1 MKKIILSSACLLLA
15 LTMTGCANSSSSQS
29 VKNLNSQLSNV
40 ENVVTTTDTNNM
52 TSEVG
57 SSSDYY
63 NEEPENKLN
72 QLRNRTYN
80 SMLEEKYLKDQI
92 ITLSGILKSSQNTKY
107 KLAKSDSNSI
117 NSLSNDLKK
126 YTACLEESKSEVKSY
141 VSKIKKQARSNNVNN
156 QEIASLYQS
165 LDNVMNE
172 RKAYL
177 SNLLNTMNEI
187 ATILENNNVIDM
199 NTNYDN
205 LNNFYSDYYN
215 DNGQSNDNTSDI
227 ADMYNNSNERN
238 YYNYRPNRPYQEN
251 NNYNN
256 ERQGNDYQYNNQNN
270 NISNNENSR
279 NNTTNINLTSNE
291 NTNNNTDNNKTQ
303 KGLVKN
309 IDTYKANSGNASDN
323 ANLANNENNVNN
335 NMIANNN
342 RMRYPGNAYN
352 RPYNNRPYNNPYYNN
367 YYPNYGYNRGFN
379 PGRNTDTYYPL
390 NKNIDTYRINPNG
403 YNNEYNYYG
412 YNNYNTYAS
421 SNIDSQDLDNT
432 EKDMESKNVE
442 TNNQEKIKHIVRKT
456 KQGDVIKSKKDSKN
470 STNIDTKNDNRISD
484 KAKNANNIIKYLAS
498 QSNDKN
504 ARIED
509 ERVKLPVEENK
520 IEKIKV
526 KESDI
531 NKSDDKNDNDKINSN
546 VINLEADERAESQA
560 KELKNDALQE
570 DLREHKKD
578 FNSQSLAVS
587 TYKPNKEIGK
597 IKEVKFS

>member
-52 TSEVG
+52 TGEVG

-72 QLRNRTYN
+72 QLRNRVY
-80 SMLEEKYLKDQI
+80 SSILEEKYLKDQI
-92 ITLSGILKSSQNTKY
+92 MTLSGILKSSQNTKY
-107 KLAKSDSNSI
+107 KLAKSDSNAI

-126 YTACLEESKSEVKSY
+126 YTVCLEESRSEVKSY

-177 SNLLNTMNEI
+177 SNLLNTINEI

-199 NTNYDN
+199 NTNYDS

-215 DNGQSNDNTSDI
+215 NNGQSNDNTSDV
-227 ADMYNNSNERN
+227 ADMYNNSNQRD
-238 YYNYRPNRPYQEN
+238 YDYRPNRQYQD
-251 NNYNN
+251 NYNN
-256 ERQGNDYQYNNQNN
+256 GKTINDYQYNNQNN
-270 NISNNENSR
+270 TNKNMNNKNNITNNYVNNS
-279 NNTTNINLTSNE
+279 E
-291 NTNNNTDNNKTQ
+291 NTNNDTNNNKTQ

-309 IDTYKANSGNASDN
+309 IDTYKANSVNASDN

-335 NMIANNN
+335 NMIANN

-432 EKDMESKNVE
+432 EKDMDSKNVE

-456 KQGDVIKSKKDSKN
+456 KQGDVIKNKNESKN
-470 STNIDTKNDNRISD
+470 TEIKNDNRISD

-504 ARIED
+504 TKVED
-509 ERVKLPVEENK
+509 EKVKLPVEENK

-531 NKSDDKNDNDKINSN
+531 NKSDNKNDNDKMNSN
-546 VINLEADERAESQA
+546 VINLEANERAESQA
-560 KELKNDALQE
+560 KEFKNDTLQK

-578 FNSQSLAVS
+578 FNSQSLVAS
-587 TYKPNKEIGK
+587 TYNPNKEIGK
-597 IKEVKFS
+597 IKEVKFSQNITLAS

>member
-72 QLRNRTYN
+72 QLRNRVY
-80 SMLEEKYLKDQI
+80 SSILEEKYLKDQI
-92 ITLSGILKSSQNTKY
+92 MTLSGILKSSQNTKY

-156 QEIASLYQS
+156 QEVASLYQS

-199 NTNYDN
+199 NTNYDS

-227 ADMYNNSNERN
+227 ADMYNNSNQRD
-238 YYNYRPNRPYQEN
+238 YDYRPNRHYQD
-251 NNYNN
+251 NYNN
-256 ERQGNDYQYNNQNN
+256 GKTINDYQYNNQNN
-270 NISNNENSR
+270 TNKNMNNK
-279 NNTTNINLTSNE
+279 NNTTNNYVNNSE
-291 NTNNNTDNNKTQ
+291 NTNNDTNNNKTQ

-309 IDTYKANSGNASDN
+309 IDTYKTNSGNASDN
-323 ANLANNENNVNN
+323 ANLANNENNGNN
-335 NMIANNN
+335 NMIANN

-432 EKDMESKNVE
+432 EKDMDSKNVE
-442 TNNQEKIKHIVRKT
+442 TINQEKIKHIVRKT
-456 KQGDVIKSKKDSKN
+456 KQGDVVKSKKDSKN

-509 ERVKLPVEENK
+509 EKVKLPVEENK

-546 VINLEADERAESQA
+546 VINLEANERAESQA
-560 KELKNDALQE
+560 KEFKNDTLQK
-570 DLREHKKD
+570 DLREQNKD
-578 FNSQSLAVS
+578 LNTQSLAVS
-587 TYKPNKEIGK
+587 TCNPNKEIGK

>member
-72 QLRNRTYN
+72 QLRNRVY
-80 SMLEEKYLKDQI
+80 SSIFEEKYLKDQI
-92 ITLSGILKSSQNTKY
+92 MTLSGILKSSQNTKY
-107 KLAKSDSNSI
+107 KLAKSDSNAI

-126 YTACLEESKSEVKSY
+126 YTACLEESRSEVKSY

-199 NTNYDN
+199 NTNYDS

-227 ADMYNNSNERN
+227 ADMYNNSNQRD
-238 YYNYRPNRPYQEN
+238 YDYRPNRQYQD
-251 NNYNN
+251 NYNN
-256 ERQGNDYQYNNQNN
+256 GKTINDYQYNNQNN
-270 NISNNENSR
+270 TNKNMNNK
-279 NNTTNINLTSNE
+279 NNTTNNYVNNSE
-291 NTNNNTDNNKTQ
+291 NTNNDTNNNKTQ

-309 IDTYKANSGNASDN
+309 IDTYKVNSGNASDN
-323 ANLANNENNVNN
+323 ANLANNENNGNN
-335 NMIANNN
+335 NMIANN
-342 RMRYPGNAYN
+342 RMKYPGNAYN

-432 EKDMESKNVE
+432 EKDMDSKNVE

-456 KQGDVIKSKKDSKN
+456 KQGDVIKNKNESKN
-470 STNIDTKNDNRISD
+470 TEIKNDNRISD

-504 ARIED
+504 AKVED
-509 ERVKLPVEENK
+509 EKVKLPVEENK

-531 NKSDDKNDNDKINSN
+531 NKSDDKNDNDKMNSN
-546 VINLEADERAESQA
+546 VINLEANERAESQA

-570 DLREHKKD
+570 DLREQNKD
-578 FNSQSLAVS
+578 LNTQSLVVS

>member
-72 QLRNRTYN
+72 QLRNRVY
-80 SMLEEKYLKDQI
+80 SSIFEEKYLKDQI
-92 ITLSGILKSSQNTKY
+92 MTLSGILKSSQNTKY
-107 KLAKSDSNSI
+107 KLAKSDSNAI

-126 YTACLEESKSEVKSY
+126 YTACLEESRSEVKSY

-199 NTNYDN
+199 NTNYDS

-227 ADMYNNSNERN
+227 ADMYNNSNQRD
-238 YYNYRPNRPYQEN
+238 YDYRPNRQYQD
-251 NNYNN
+251 NYNN
-256 ERQGNDYQYNNQNN
+256 GKTINDYQYNNQNN
-270 NISNNENSR
+270 TNKNMNNK
-279 NNTTNINLTSNE
+279 NNTTNNYVNNSE
-291 NTNNNTDNNKTQ
+291 NTNNDTNNNKTQ

-323 ANLANNENNVNN
+323 ANLANNENNGNN
-335 NMIANNN
+335 NMIANN

-367 YYPNYGYNRGFN
+367 YYPSYGYNRGFN

-432 EKDMESKNVE
+432 EKDMDSKNVE

-456 KQGDVIKSKKDSKN
+456 KQGDVIKNKNESKN
-470 STNIDTKNDNRISD
+470 TEIKNDNRISD

-504 ARIED
+504 TRIED
-509 ERVKLPVEENK
+509 EKVKLPVEENK

-546 VINLEADERAESQA
+546 VINLEADKRAESQA

-570 DLREHKKD
+570 YLREQNKD
-578 FNSQSLAVS
+578 LNTQSLVVS

>member
-72 QLRNRTYN
+72 QLRNRVY
-80 SMLEEKYLKDQI
+80 SSILEEKYLKDQI
-92 ITLSGILKSSQNTKY
+92 MTLSGILKSSQNTKY
-107 KLAKSDSNSI
+107 KLAKSDSNAI

-126 YTACLEESKSEVKSY
+126 YTACLEESRSEVKSY

-199 NTNYDN
+199 NTNYDS

-215 DNGQSNDNTSDI
+215 NNGQSNDNTSDI
-227 ADMYNNSNERN
+227 ADMYNNSNQRD
-238 YYNYRPNRPYQEN
+238 YDYRPNRQYQD
-251 NNYNN
+251 NYNN
-256 ERQGNDYQYNNQNN
+256 GKTINDYQYNNQNN
-270 NISNNENSR
+270 TNKNMNNK
-279 NNTTNINLTSNE
+279 NNTTNNYVNNSE
-291 NTNNNTDNNKTQ
+291 NTNNDTNNNKTQ

-335 NMIANNN
+335 NMIANN

-352 RPYNNRPYNNPYYNN
+352 RPYNNRLYNNPYYNN

-379 PGRNTDTYYPL
+379 PDRNTDTYYPL

-421 SNIDSQDLDNT
+421 SNIDSQDLDNA
-432 EKDMESKNVE
+432 EKDMDSKNVE

-456 KQGDVIKSKKDSKN
+456 KQGDVVKSKKDSKN

-504 ARIED
+504 TRIED
-509 ERVKLPVEENK
+509 EKVKLPVEENK

-570 DLREHKKD
+570 DLREQNKD
-578 FNSQSLAVS
+578 LNTQSLVVS

>member
-72 QLRNRTYN
+72 QLRKRVY
-80 SMLEEKYLKDQI
+80 SSILEEKYLKDQI
-92 ITLSGILKSSQNTKY
+92 MTLSGILKSSQNTKY
-107 KLAKSDSNSI
+107 KLAKSDSNAI

-126 YTACLEESKSEVKSY
+126 YTACLEESRSEVKSY
-141 VSKIKKQARSNNVNN
+141 VNKIKKQARSNNVNN

-199 NTNYDN
+199 NTNYGS

-215 DNGQSNDNTSDI
+215 NNGQSNDNTSDI
-227 ADMYNNSNERN
+227 ADMYNNSNQRD
-238 YYNYRPNRPYQEN
+238 YDYRPNRQYQD
-251 NNYNN
+251 NYNN
-256 ERQGNDYQYNNQNN
+256 GKTINDYQYNNQNN
-270 NISNNENSR
+270 TNKNMNNK
-279 NNTTNINLTSNE
+279 NNTTNNYVNNSE
-291 NTNNNTDNNKTQ
+291 NTNNDTNNNKTQ

-335 NMIANNN
+335 NMIANN

-367 YYPNYGYNRGFN
+367 YYPSYGYNRGFN

-432 EKDMESKNVE
+432 EKDMDSKNVE

-456 KQGDVIKSKKDSKN
+456 KQGDVIKNKNESKN
-470 STNIDTKNDNRISD
+470 TEIKNDNRISD

-504 ARIED
+504 TKVED
-509 ERVKLPVEENK
+509 EKVKLPVEENK

-531 NKSDDKNDNDKINSN
+531 NKSDDKNDNDKMNSN
-546 VINLEADERAESQA
+546 VINLEANERAESQA
-560 KELKNDALQE
+560 KEFKNDTLQK
-570 DLREHKKD
+570 DLREQNKD
-578 FNSQSLAVS
+578 LNTQSLVVS

>member
-15 LTMTGCANSSSSQS
+15 LTMTGCANSSTSQS

-227 ADMYNNSNERN
+227 ADMYNNSNQRD
-238 YYNYRPNRPYQEN
+238 YRDYDYIPNRPYQD
-251 NNYNN
+251 NYNN
-256 ERQGNDYQYNNQNN
+256 KKTINDYQYNNQNN
-270 NISNNENSR
+270 TNKNMNNK
-279 NNTTNINLTSNE
+279 NNTTNNYVNNSE
-291 NTNNNTDNNKTQ
+291 NTNNDTNNNKTQ

-335 NMIANNN
+335 NMIANN

-432 EKDMESKNVE
+432 EKDMDSKNVE

-456 KQGDVIKSKKDSKN
+456 KQGDVIKNKNESKN
-470 STNIDTKNDNRISD
+470 TEIKNDNRISD

-504 ARIED
+504 AKIED
-509 ERVKLPVEENK
+509 EKVKLPVEENK

-560 KELKNDALQE
+560 KEFKNDTLQK

-578 FNSQSLAVS
+578 FNSQSLVVS
-587 TYKPNKEIGK
+587 TYNPNKEIGK

>member
-40 ENVVTTTDTNNM
+40 ENVVTTTDTDNM

-72 QLRNRTYN
+72 QLRNRVY
-80 SMLEEKYLKDQI
+80 SSILEEKYLKDQI
-92 ITLSGILKSSQNTKY
+92 MTLSGILKSSQNTKY
-107 KLAKSDSNSI
+107 KLAKSDSNAI

-126 YTACLEESKSEVKSY
+126 YTACLEESRSEVKSY

-227 ADMYNNSNERN
+227 ADMYNNSNQRD
-238 YYNYRPNRPYQEN
+238 YDYRPNRQYQD
-251 NNYNN
+251 NYNN
-256 ERQGNDYQYNNQNN
+256 GKTINDYQYNNQNN
-270 NISNNENSR
+270 TNKNMNNK
-279 NNTTNINLTSNE
+279 NNTTNNYVNNSE
-291 NTNNNTDNNKTQ
+291 NTNNETNNNKTQ

-323 ANLANNENNVNN
+323 ANLANNENNGNN
-335 NMIANNN
+335 NMIENN

-432 EKDMESKNVE
+432 EKDMDSKNVE

-456 KQGDVIKSKKDSKN
+456 KQGDVVKSKKDSKN

-504 ARIED
+504 ARVED
-509 ERVKLPVEENK
+509 EKVKLPVEENK

-560 KELKNDALQE
+560 KEFKNDTLQK

-578 FNSQSLAVS
+578 FNSQSLVVS
-587 TYKPNKEIGK
+587 TYNPNKEIGK

>member
-40 ENVVTTTDTNNM
+40 ENIVTTTDTDNM

-107 KLAKSDSNSI
+107 KLAKSDSNAI

-126 YTACLEESKSEVKSY
+126 YTACLEESRSEVKSY

-199 NTNYDN
+199 NTNYDS

-215 DNGQSNDNTSDI
+215 NNGQSNDNTSDI
-227 ADMYNNSNERN
+227 ADMYNNSNQRD
-238 YYNYRPNRPYQEN
+238 YDYRPNRQYQD
-251 NNYNN
+251 NYNN
-256 ERQGNDYQYNNQNN
+256 GKTINDYQYNNQNN
-270 NISNNENSR
+270 TNKNMNNKNNITNNYVSNS
-279 NNTTNINLTSNE
+279 E
-291 NTNNNTDNNKTQ
+291 NTNNDTNNNKTQ

-323 ANLANNENNVNN
+323 ENLANNDNNVNN

-421 SNIDSQDLDNT
+421 SNIESQDLDNA
-432 EKDMESKNVE
+432 EKDMDSKNVE

-456 KQGDVIKSKKDSKN
+456 KQGDVIKNKNESKN
-470 STNIDTKNDNRISD
+470 TEIKNDNRISD

-504 ARIED
+504 TKVED
-509 ERVKLPVEENK
+509 EKVKLPVEENK

-526 KESDI
+526 KESNI
-531 NKSDDKNDNDKINSN
+531 NKSDDKNDNDKMNSN
-546 VINLEADERAESQA
+546 VINLEANERAESQA
-560 KELKNDALQE
+560 KEFKNDTLQK

-578 FNSQSLAVS
+578 FNSQSLVVS
-587 TYKPNKEIGK
+587 TYNPNKEIGK

>member
-72 QLRNRTYN
+72 QLRNRAYN

-107 KLAKSDSNSI
+107 KIAKSDSNAI

-126 YTACLEESKSEVKSY
+126 YTACLEESRSEVKSY

-199 NTNYDN
+199 NTNYDS

-227 ADMYNNSNERN
+227 ADMYNNSNQRD
-238 YYNYRPNRPYQEN
+238 YDYRPNRQYQD
-251 NNYNN
+251 NYNN
-256 ERQGNDYQYNNQNN
+256 GKTINDYQYNNQNN
-270 NISNNENSR
+270 TNKNMNNK
-279 NNTTNINLTSNE
+279 NNTTNNYVNNSE
-291 NTNNNTDNNKTQ
+291 NTNNDTNNNKTQ

-323 ANLANNENNVNN
+323 ANLANNENNGNN
-335 NMIANNN
+335 NMIANN

-421 SNIDSQDLDNT
+421 SNINSQDLDIT

-456 KQGDVIKSKKDSKN
+456 KQGDVIKNKNESKN
-470 STNIDTKNDNRISD
+470 STNIDSKNDNRISD

-509 ERVKLPVEENK
+509 EKVKLPVEENK

-546 VINLEADERAESQA
+546 VINLEADKRAESQA

-570 DLREHKKD
+570 DLREQNKD
-578 FNSQSLAVS
+578 LNTQSLVVS

>member
-72 QLRNRTYN
+72 QLRNRVY
-80 SMLEEKYLKDQI
+80 SSIFEEKYLKDQI
-92 ITLSGILKSSQNTKY
+92 MTLSGILKSSQNTKY

-199 NTNYDN
+199 NTNYDS

-227 ADMYNNSNERN
+227 ADMYNNSNQRD
-238 YYNYRPNRPYQEN
+238 YDYRPNRQYQD
-251 NNYNN
+251 NYNN
-256 ERQGNDYQYNNQNN
+256 GKTINDYQYNNQNN
-270 NISNNENSR
+270 TNKNMNNK
-279 NNTTNINLTSNE
+279 NNTTNNYVNNSE
-291 NTNNNTDNNKTQ
+291 NTNKDTNNNKTQ

-323 ANLANNENNVNN
+323 ENLANNDNNVNN

-367 YYPNYGYNRGFN
+367 YYPNYGYNRRFN

-390 NKNIDTYRINPNG
+390 NNNIDTYRINPNG

-421 SNIDSQDLDNT
+421 SNVDNQNLDNT
-432 EKDMESKNVE
+432 EKDMDSKNVE

-456 KQGDVIKSKKDSKN
+456 KQGDVIINKNESKN
-470 STNIDTKNDNRISD
+470 TEIKIDNRISD

-504 ARIED
+504 TKVED
-509 ERVKLPVEENK
+509 EKVKLPVEENK

-531 NKSDDKNDNDKINSN
+531 NKSDDKNDNDKMNSN
-546 VINLEADERAESQA
+546 VINLEANERAESQA
-560 KELKNDALQE
+560 KEFKNDTLQK
-570 DLREHKKD
+570 DLREQNKD
-578 FNSQSLAVS
+578 LNTQSLAVS

>member
-72 QLRNRTYN
+72 QLRNRVY
-80 SMLEEKYLKDQI
+80 SSILEEKYLKDQI
-92 ITLSGILKSSQNTKY
+92 MTLSGILKSSQNTKY
-107 KLAKSDSNSI
+107 KLAKSDSNAI

-126 YTACLEESKSEVKSY
+126 YTACLEESISEVKSY

-156 QEIASLYQS
+156 QEITSLYQS

-199 NTNYDN
+199 NTNYDS

-215 DNGQSNDNTSDI
+215 NNGQSNDNTSDI
-227 ADMYNNSNERN
+227 ADMYNNSNQRD
-238 YYNYRPNRPYQEN
+238 YDYRPNRQYQD
-251 NNYNN
+251 NYNN
-256 ERQGNDYQYNNQNN
+256 GKTINDYQYNNQNN
-270 NISNNENSR
+270 TNKNMNNK
-279 NNTTNINLTSNE
+279 NNTTNNYVSNSE
-291 NTNNNTDNNKTQ
+291 NTNNDTNNNKTQ

-323 ANLANNENNVNN
+323 ANLANNENNGNN
-335 NMIANNN
+335 NMIANN
-342 RMRYPGNAYN
+342 RMRHPGNAYN

-367 YYPNYGYNRGFN
+367 YYPNYGYNRRFN

-432 EKDMESKNVE
+432 EKDMDSKNVE

-456 KQGDVIKSKKDSKN
+456 KQGDVIKNKNESKN
-470 STNIDTKNDNRISD
+470 TEIKNDNRISD

-504 ARIED
+504 AKIED
-509 ERVKLPVEENK
+509 EKVKLPVEENK

-546 VINLEADERAESQA
+546 VINLEADKRAESQA

-570 DLREHKKD
+570 YLREQNKD
-578 FNSQSLAVS
+578 LNTQSLVVS

>member
-72 QLRNRTYN
+72 QLRNRVY
-80 SMLEEKYLKDQI
+80 SSILEEKYLKDQI
-92 ITLSGILKSSQNTKY
+92 MTLSGILKSSQNTKY
-107 KLAKSDSNSI
+107 KLAKSDSNAI

-126 YTACLEESKSEVKSY
+126 YTACLEESRSEVKSY

-199 NTNYDN
+199 NTNYDS

-215 DNGQSNDNTSDI
+215 NNGQSNDNTSDI
-227 ADMYNNSNERN
+227 ADMYNNSNQRD
-238 YYNYRPNRPYQEN
+238 YDYRPNRQYQD
-251 NNYNN
+251 NYNN
-256 ERQGNDYQYNNQNN
+256 GKTINDYQYNNQNN
-270 NISNNENSR
+270 TNKNMNNKNNITNNYVSNS
-279 NNTTNINLTSNE
+279 E
-291 NTNNNTDNNKTQ
+291 NTNNDTNNNKTQ

-335 NMIANNN
+335 NMIANN

-352 RPYNNRPYNNPYYNN
+352 RPYNNRPYSNPYYNN

-390 NKNIDTYRINPNG
+390 NRNIDTYRINPNG

-456 KQGDVIKSKKDSKN
+456 KQGDVIINKNESKN
-470 STNIDTKNDNRISD
+470 TEIKIDNRISD

-504 ARIED
+504 AKVED
-509 ERVKLPVEENK
+509 EKVKLPVEENK

-570 DLREHKKD
+570 DLREQNKD
-578 FNSQSLAVS
+578 LNTQSLVVS